1 MNKLQNKKVFRFD
14 DICINSNMEEANHMA
29 STILEKHP
37 DATVLYCIS
46 PCVNNME
53 SPDRITS
60 QRIFPKIYNAYSD
73 YRIFY
78 RLEKIGL
85 PTVPEYVTKASHGL
99 VHVDHRL
106 LEYAAQEMSILVS
119 CSLSQSKIFV
129 PPFNKWNKD
138 TEKICTENGVEL
150 VKFEDGWLC
159 AEYNDYDEEHQLWYL
174 HHREFTPE
182 SFNKWINISI

>member
-1 MNKLQNKKVFRFD
+1 
-14 DICINSNMEEANHMA
+14 MEEANSMA
-29 STILEKHP
+29 SIILNKHP

-46 PCVNNME
+46 PCVNDMQ
-53 SPDRITS
+53 SDDRITS

-78 RLEKIGL
+78 QLEKIGL
-85 PTVPEYVTKASHGL
+85 PHIPDYVTNASHGL

-129 PPFNKWNKD
+129 PPFNKWNTN
-138 TEKICTENGVEL
+138 TEKICTENGIVL

-159 AEYNDYDEEHQLWYL
+159 AEYNQYDKSHELWYL
-174 HHREFTPE
+174 HHREFTVDE
-182 SFNKWINISI
+182 FENWIDN